1 MRKSD
6 ILQQFTVILLMFFSN
21 MQKMRQANTNERISL
36 RLSQE
41 ISSLS
46 EPFKILTLMLMLC
59 SLRELLVL
67 LV

>member
-6 ILQQFTVILLMFFSN
+6 ILQQCTVILLMFFSN

-59 SLRELLVL
+59 SLRELLVS